1 MGREGQPTGARAGV
15 GATRGNASRA
25 PFVAAALFA
34 VVASAAGF
42 GWWRAAHSTTASAA
56 VPVQFTIDEPEGT
69 HVTASYASIDISS
82 AGRRIAFI
90 ARDSAGVTRA
100 YVRTFDD
107 VRAHRLDGTEGAT
120 QLFLSPDGA
129 WVAFVANGKLKQVPT
144 AGGNVE
150 FLADIHVARGG
161 HWAADGHIYFGDAGR
176 IIVVP
181 ENGGAVKTLR
191 PLVQTGRLSQTPR
204 LLDDGTTLLFTD
216 WGGNDESG
224 RGE

>member
-1 MGREGQPTGARAGV
+1 M
-15 GATRGNASRA
+15 
-25 PFVAAALFA
+25 
-34 VVASAAGF
+34 
-42 GWWRAAHSTTASAA
+42 
-56 VPVQFTIDEPEGT
+56 PVQFTIDEPEGT

-100 YVRTFDD
+100 YVRAFDD

-129 WVAFVANGKLKQVPT
+129 WVAFVANGKLKKVRT

-181 ENGGAVKTLR
+181 ENGGAVKTFR